1 MAKLWRETVGERGLR
16 VVLFE
21 RTPGGS
27 LYREV
32 WRGRTRLASKKCL
45 GHRDREKAKV
55 DAYTLLASLK
65 SRDDVQRGAPLTLQ
79 LLFDNYEASPA
90 FNTKAPRTRVDDRR
104 KLERVVT
111 FLGADRKAVSL
122 SDSDVEAYAMA
133 RRRGEVTGRK
143 CRNRAIEADLS
154 CLRAMLN
161 WGVRQRHRDGAPLL
175 PYNPLQG
182 VRLPKEKNP
191 RRPVATWERFNAT
204 RTAMQAQ
211 QRSAKTETNR
221 LRWVKLE
228 LALSITEATGR
239 RLGSIRQLRWE
250 DISLGKRPMIHW
262 REDTDKQGCEATMPI
277 GDGLRDELRRFRREL
292 GAVAG
297 WVFASPAK
305 PDQPLNRHWF
315 EKGLRQAESLAGLE
329 PLKGGLWH
337 PYRRKWGT
345 ERKHLPVTDVALAG
359 GWKDTSTL
367 LTCYTQPDDATL
379 LKVLNEP
386 RKVHESGVM

>member
-55 DAYTLLASLK
+55 DAYTLLVSLK

-90 FNTKAPRTRVDDRR
+90 FDAKAPRTRVDDRR

-111 FLGADRKAVSL
+111 FLGADRKAGSL
-122 SDSDVEAYAMA
+122 SDSDVEAYALA
-133 RRRGEVTGRK
+133 RRQGHVTGRK

-161 WGVRQRHRDGAPLL
+161 WGVRQRHRDGTPLL
-175 PYNPLQG
+175 PYNPLRG

-191 RRPVATWERFNAT
+191 RRPVATWERFKAT

-211 QRSAKTETNR
+211 QRSAKSETAR
-221 LRWVKLE
+221 LRWLKLE
-228 LALSITEATGR
+228 LALLIMEATGR

-262 REDTDKQGCEATMPI
+262 REDLGRTLDYLETRSDFDRERI
-277 GDGLRDELRRFRREL
+277 GYFGQSWGASTAFPPAALEEDRFK
-292 GAVAG
+292 AM
-297 WVFASPAK
+297 VF
-305 PDQPLNRHWF
+305 
-315 EKGLRQAESLAGLE
+315 
-329 PLKGGLWH
+329 
-337 PYRRKWGT
+337 
-345 ERKHLPVTDVALAG
+345 LAG
-359 GWKDTSTL
+359 GLTYRNLAPEAAVHNFLPRVTTPL
-367 LTCYTQPDDATL
+367 LM
-379 LKVLNEP
+379 LNGE
-386 RKVHESGVM
+386 